1 MYERN
6 FIECTAISNV
16 FLRKKKL
23 FVCLSVC
30 LFFFFVFFLK
40 CRRTRLRSND
50 LVVTTNATTVNFAD
64 DEDAD
69 DHLAAFEREV
79 EKNLLLIRSAEEL
92 RQEALQYKEERIVR
106 VAKEAE
112 LVSKRQQLLLLQV

>member
-1 MYERN
+1 M
-6 FIECTAISNV
+6 SNRCAV
-16 FLRKKKL
+16 
-23 FVCLSVC
+23 
-30 LFFFFVFFLK
+30 FFFLPMV
-40 CRRTRLRSND
+40 
-50 LVVTTNATTVNFAD
+50 TNATTVNYAD

>member
-1 MYERN
+1 M
-6 FIECTAISNV
+6 
-16 FLRKKKL
+16 
-23 FVCLSVC
+23 
-30 LFFFFVFFLK
+30 
-40 CRRTRLRSND
+40 
-50 LVVTTNATTVNFAD
+50 
-64 DEDAD
+64 
-69 DHLAAFEREV
+69 AAFEREV